1 MLECGDAEVWS
12 TSTGRLMKPHRPQHD
27 SASESSGATG
37 PAGELLTRTIEQL
50 DARGIPDE
58 ALGVMKPAHRILG
71 LMRPAVIV
79 PAGRAWRLG
88 VLLIDRNG
96 QLYATGMVTRAIT
109 PKRGVADHS
118 LIADARREEQRAA
131 VRGSFAEGEVV
142 NFGYS
147 PIPLDAGQPAGR
159 RRTAVDERRD
169 GHGQVGYQR
178 RRTRQRTA
186 RGLSRRADRSPR
198 ERLRP
203 QPAVARSDR
212 SA

>member
-1 MLECGDAEVWS
+1 
-12 TSTGRLMKPHRPQHD
+12 MKTHPPRDQA
-27 SASESSGATG
+27 ASESSGATG
-37 PAGELLTRTIEQL
+37 PVGELLTRTMEQL
-50 DARGIPDE
+50 EARGIPDE

-79 PAGRAWRLG
+79 PVGRAWRLG

-147 PIPLDAGQPAGR
+147 PIPLDEDSLRAGDGLLSLNDTTITVRWDTSGAGR
-159 RRTAVDERRD
+159 GSAPLEAYLAERI
-169 GHGQVGYQR
+169 
-178 RRTRQRTA
+178 
-186 RGLSRRADRSPR
+186 GLLEND
-198 ERLRP
+198 
-203 QPAVARSDR
+203 
-212 SA
+212 